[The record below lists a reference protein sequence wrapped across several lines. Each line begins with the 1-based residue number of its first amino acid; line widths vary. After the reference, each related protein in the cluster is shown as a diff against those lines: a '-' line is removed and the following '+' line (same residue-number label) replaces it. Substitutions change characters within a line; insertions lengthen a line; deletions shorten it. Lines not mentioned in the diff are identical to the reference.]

1 MCDQSSSG
9 KSALFITG
17 GVGSKIDLAFDVDN
31 LKITDLDDSEIEDTV
46 ATSSSNVLDNIKK
59 RTSTVSNKSEGAQV
73 VEKVEEVA
81 KLRDLLKSKKSAF
94 DSED

>member
-1 MCDQSSSG
+1 MLM
-9 KSALFITG
+9 LFF
-17 GVGSKIDLAFDVDN
+17 VKLWVKKINFLSTAFDVDN